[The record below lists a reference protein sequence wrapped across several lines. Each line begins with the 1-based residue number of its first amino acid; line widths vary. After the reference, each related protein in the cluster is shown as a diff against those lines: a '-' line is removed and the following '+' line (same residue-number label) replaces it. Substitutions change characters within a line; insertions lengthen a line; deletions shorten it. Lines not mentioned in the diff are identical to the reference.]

1 MKRNLKSSELL
12 PKDQTRGELE
22 QQEAAKKIRSNQQMI
37 EMIQGNEQSTEGGI
51 LDDIWDWIKSIFDDE
66 KSPVPETPSP
76 EITPRKNDLEKVEE
90 DIEEVKKNAPQD
102 FAIRATSIK
111 VGDSGA
117 IIGPKGPHK
126 IQDGPGTDATQI
138 GTIADGKPIDVIGT
152 SKLYIQIKYRDGDES
167 KKGWV
172 LKSLFS
178 PQPDLNRK
186 KTASGETL
194 QDDYLYTL
202 FKGDQSPQGNL
213 SGDDVEQGALADCFF
228 IAAMQAV
235 GSANPSFLEEAITY
249 DAAKGTYKVRF
260 YEDAGY
266 DRRTRKRKM
275 KPHYET
281 VDGYIP
287 SNTGSPAYADTTVP
301 SHWGPLVEKAFA
313 QWKGGYD
320 ALGRGGNSAK
330 AMTSLTGVKS
340 SYNSTSDFK
349 TDEIVAFFKKC
360 QKDKKAVICGSQNSM
375 QGTTQTPFKA
385 TTEPVKDS
393 TTGDPVRNRGPY
405 EAKLTLANDKQ
416 KPKPKSVV
424 IKDSKANVA
433 RADDSHADMMDKKS
447 DLKGADVDSGEID
460 YKEKQLNLTYV
471 KGKGPESATDLEVS
485 FRYQGLIFPE
495 KKVFA
500 WHAYVF
506 KSVTEDGLIQ
516 LHNPWGSWHP
526 KPLTASEF
534 KTYFSNMNDNQVPQA
549 ESMDES
555 VTPTTPDAP
564 KNAPTV
570 Q

>member
-1 MKRNLKSSELL
+1 MKRNVKSSALL
-12 PKDQTRGELE
+12 PDEKGHVESKP
-22 QQEAAKKIRSNQQMI
+22 QETAKKVQSNQQMI
-37 EMIQGNEQSTEGGI
+37 EMIQGNDQSTEGGL
-51 LDDIWDWIKSIFDDE
+51 LDDLWDWIKSIFNDE
-66 KSPVPETPSP
+66 EETPVPETPNRDV
-76 EITPRKNDLEKVEE
+76 TPSTNDLKKVDEQV
-90 DIEEVKKNAPQD
+90 EEVKKTTPPD
-102 FAIRATSIK
+102 FAIRATSIRT
-111 VGDSGA
+111 GDSGA
-117 IIGPKGPHK
+117 IIGPDGPHTV
-126 IQDGPGTDATQI
+126 QDGPGTDGTKIA
-138 GTIADGKPIDVIGT
+138 TIADGKPIDVIGT
-152 SKLYIQIKYRDGDES
+152 SKLYIQIKYRDGDEA
-167 KKGWV
+167 KTGWV

-202 FKGDQSPQGNL
+202 FKGDQTPQGNL

-249 DAAKGTYKVRF
+249 DASKGTYRVRF

-266 DRRTRKRKM
+266 DRRTRQRKM

-287 SNTGSPAYADTTVP
+287 SRTGSPAYADSTVP

-349 TDEIVAFFKKC
+349 TEDIIPFFTQC

-375 QGTTQTPFKA
+375 EGKTQTPFKA
-385 TTEPVKDS
+385 KSAPAAETESPVKNS
-393 TTGDPVRNRGPY
+393 GPY
-405 EAKLTLANDKQ
+405 EAKLTLADEKQ
-416 KPKPKSVV
+416 KPKPRSVV
-424 IKDSKANVA
+424 IKDAKANVA

-447 DLKGADVDSGEID
+447 DLKGDDVDSGEID
-460 YKEKQLNLTYV
+460 YKEKKLNLTYV
-471 KGKGPESATDLEVS
+471 DGKGPEAATDLEVS

-506 KSVTEDGLIQ
+506 KNVTEDGLIQ

-534 KTYFSNMNDNQVPQA
+534 KTYFSNMNENQVPQT

-564 KNAPTV
+564 KNNPTV